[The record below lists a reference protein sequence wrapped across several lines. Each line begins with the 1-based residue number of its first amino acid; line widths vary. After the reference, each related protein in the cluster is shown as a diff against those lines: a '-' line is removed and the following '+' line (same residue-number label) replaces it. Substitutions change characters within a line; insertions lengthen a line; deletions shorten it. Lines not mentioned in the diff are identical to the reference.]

1 MLNELRTALRRVLRS
16 PLFSVLAIGTL
27 AVGIGASAAVFSVI
41 HAVLISPLPYPE
53 PESLVGVWHSDPV
66 HDRWPH
72 AHVSYLFYREQNHV
86 FEDMGLYLSGEA
98 GLTGGDQPEQ
108 LPSVKVTPSLLRV
121 LGIRPQHGRGFREE
135 ESEPG
140 ADPTVILGHSLWQR
154 RYGGDPGV
162 VGSEIR
168 VDGVARTVLG
178 VMPPR
183 FRVAT
188 VDADLFLPMV
198 IDRSDPE
205 RGLWGNVCIARLRP
219 GITRAT
225 AQREMSALVDR
236 VHEAFPDP
244 EATRRAFEKADIGA
258 RVSSLRDDVVGG
270 VERVLWI
277 LFGCVSAVLAIAI
290 ANVANLFLV
299 RTEGR
304 QQETAVRSALGAGR
318 GAIARGTVVESL
330 VVALAGGVGGLVLA
344 TVGIHVLSALAPT
357 DIPRLEDVG
366 VRLPVIVFT
375 AAVSVLCGLVFGLVS
390 GVRARDDPSS
400 ALQDGGRSSTSGP
413 PRQRIRG
420 LLVVFQLS
428 LALVLMVLSGLMI
441 RSFTALLAT
450 DLGCDPTDV
459 IAMRL
464 AIPDSEYPSPAESLA
479 FYREVQERV
488 GSLPGVKTVGMI
500 TGVPLDSEGI
510 LLGHSF
516 EDSPLEEDDI
526 EPNYVTHLVV
536 PDALVAL
543 GVPMVAGRRL
553 GVEDLGGGAR
563 TAMISEALARRF
575 WDDPGRAVGRRMMP
589 GSPQDGG
596 TWYTIVG
603 VVVDVPYEGLADG
616 LTDAVYYPF
625 WSLRVGT
632 QDRLFANQLELVI
645 ETGLSSASV
654 VQAAVDQVWEVD
666 SDVPV
671 ANIRSMEDVVEI
683 ATARTRFTMTLLV
696 VAACVAMVLGLVG
709 LYGVISYVVSLR
721 TREIGIRMAL
731 GADPKHI
738 HRMVLGQGLVMAVA
752 GVVLGVVGSVLSGRV
767 VASQL
772 YGVTP
777 TDPLTYA
784 AVSVVLVGAALLASY
799 LPAHRAASM
808 KPLDAL
814 RYE

>member
-1 MLNELRTALRRVLRS
+1 
-16 PLFSVLAIGTL
+16 LAIGTL

-72 AHVSYLFYREQNHV
+72 AHVSYLFYREQNSV

-108 LPSVKVTPSLLRV
+108 LPSVEVTASLLRV
-121 LGIRPQHGRGFREE
+121 LGIRPQHGRGFRED
-135 ESEPG
+135 ESEPD
-140 ADPTVILGHSLWQR
+140 ADPTVILSHSLWQR

-162 VGSEIR
+162 VGDTIR
-168 VDGVARTVLG
+168 IDGVARVVVG
-178 VMPPR
+178 VMPAG

-188 VDADLFLPMV
+188 ADADLFLPMV
-198 IDRSDPE
+198 INRSDPE
-205 RGLWGNVCIARLRP
+205 RGLWGNVCIGRLRP
-219 GITRAT
+219 GVTRQA
-225 AQREMSALVDR
+225 AQREMGALVHR

-258 RVSSLRDDVVGG
+258 KVSSLRDDVVGG
-270 VERVLWI
+270 VERVLWT

-299 RTEGR
+299 RAEGR
-304 QQETAVRSALGAGR
+304 QQETAVRTALGAGR
-318 GAIARGTVVESL
+318 AAIARGTVGESL
-330 VVALAGGVGGLVLA
+330 VVAIAGGVAGLVLA
-344 TVGIHVLSALAPT
+344 AIGIHVLSVFAPT
-357 DIPRLEDVG
+357 EIPRLEDIG
-366 VRLPVIVFT
+366 VRLPVVVFT
-375 AAVSVLCGLVFGLVS
+375 AAVAMLCGLVFGMVS
-390 GVRARDDPSS
+390 AVHRVDDPST
-400 ALQDGGRSSTSGP
+400 ALQDGGRSSTSGR
-413 PRQRIRG
+413 PRHRIRG
-420 LLVVFQLS
+420 LLVVFQLA

-441 RSFTALLAT
+441 RSFTALLAA
-450 DLGCDPTDV
+450 DIGCDPTDV

-464 AIPDSEYPSPAESLA
+464 AIPDSQYPGPGDSLA
-479 FYREVQERV
+479 FYKEVAERV
-488 GSLPGVKTVGMI
+488 GSLPGVESVGMI
-500 TGVPLDSEGI
+500 TGVPLDSGGI
-510 LLGHSF
+510 LLGHSI

-536 PDALVAL
+536 PGALDAL
-543 GVPMVAGRRL
+543 GIPMVAGRRL
-553 GVEDLGGGAR
+553 DAEDLGGVTR
-563 TAMISEALARRF
+563 TAMISESLARRF
-575 WDDPGRAVGRRMMP
+575 WRDPGSAVGRRLMP

-603 VVVDVPYEGLADG
+603 VVADVPYEGLADG
-616 LTDAVYYPF
+616 LVDAVYYPF
-625 WSLRVGT
+625 WSLTVGT
-632 QDRLFANQLELVI
+632 EDRLFVNQLELVI
-645 ETGLSSASV
+645 ETGPSGASV
-654 VQAAVDQVWEVD
+654 VQAVVDEVWQVD
-666 SDVPV
+666 PDVPA
-671 ANIRSMEDVVEI
+671 ANIRAMGEVVAE

-731 GADPKHI
+731 GADPDRI
-738 HRMVLGQGLVMAVA
+738 HRMVLGQGLVMAVS
-752 GVVLGVVGSVLSGRV
+752 GVGLGVVGAVLSGRV
-767 VASQL
+767 VAAQL

-799 LPAHRAASM
+799 LPAHRAAAM

-814 RYE
+814 RFE